1 MSTGSKPYGAA
12 LAEDAFERFEEDE
25 IAGEATRLEADAVL
39 AEQPTNLLDEE
50 PASPFLVCESGK
62 DVGKEYVIGVG
73 ENGIGRSI
81 DNEVILTDISV
92 SRKHLKVLRD
102 EAGELRLRDLGSGN
116 GTLLNGTRVHDAP
129 LQDGDRIELGE
140 TVLVVQVPEAQLSAR
155 VSPRQQAPAPTVNP
169 RHAQTAEAANTDE
182 NAAPP
187 GGAQPSFAPA
197 PTGRPGPFE
206 QPAPYGGG
214 GAAQGQPGFGQPGFG
229 QPGSGQPGSGQ
240 PGFGQPGF
248 GQPGFGQPGFGQAPG
263 QGPSGGS
270 SQGARGAFT
279 PAPTPTAVATPAPR
293 ARGRAPLVLVGI
305 LGALVLVGAGAAL
318 AVALM
323 RPPASVAAVSDPALY
338 ARGAD
343 AYTARRWDEADA
355 AFRAILAAQPTDAR
369 AATYLQRIQ
378 EARAHDQQLVTARAA
393 YAAGN
398 GPAAL
403 AALASIP
410 ATSPLAADVA
420 NLRAAASQQLGAPSA
435 VGALVPGLPSPTP
448 AAIPSPTPVPTVL
461 PTPAPAPTALPT
473 ALPTPT
479 PTPAPTPNA
488 VQRPVPRE
496 PTPQVRAIPRGT
508 PTPTPVA
515 AARGGA
521 SAGTERVLAAYRAGD
536 FAGASRMAR
545 EGARIVSAADGRR
558 LLSLADQIDR
568 FARDYVRVRAAGN
581 DLGPALRQVQSV
593 ISLDEQISG
602 GQAYARTLKPR
613 LVEALVTSAND
624 AWARGRVPEACLKV
638 RQATDLDP
646 RNARARDLVRRCET
660 KAAEML
666 TQAQGVER
674 TNRLQAQGL
683 YRDVL
688 ALVPQ
693 SSTTYQRAYT
703 RMQALNRAPGPT
715 PTGGPAAGTGPRR
728 VPIIVDED
736 E

>member
-1 MSTGSKPYGAA
+1 MSNGSKPHGAA

-25 IAGEATRLEADAVL
+25 IAGEATRLEPDAVL

-50 PASPFLVCESGK
+50 PANPFLVCESGK
-62 DVGKEYVIGVG
+62 DVGKEYVIGIG

-140 TVLVVQVPEAQLSAR
+140 TVLVVQVPEAQRSAR
-155 VSPRQQAPAPTVNP
+155 VSPRQQAPGPMVNP
-169 RHAQTAEAANTDE
+169 RYAQTAEAANTDE

-197 PTGRPGPFE
+197 PTERPGPFE

-214 GAAQGQPGFGQPGFG
+214 GGAQGQGAPQGQPGFGQAGFGQPGFGPAGFGQPGFG
-229 QPGSGQPGSGQ
+229 QPGSGQ
-240 PGFGQPGF
+240 
-248 GQPGFGQPGFGQAPG
+248 AHG
-263 QGPSGGS
+263 QGPPGGAL
-270 SQGARGAFT
+270 QGARPAFA

-293 ARGRAPLVLVGI
+293 GRGRAPLVLVGI

-323 RPPASVAAVSDPALY
+323 RPDGPAASVSDPALY
-338 ARGAD
+338 ARGAE
-343 AYTARRWDEADA
+343 AYTARRWDDADA
-355 AFRAILAAQPTDAR
+355 AFRTILAAQPTDAR

-378 EARAHDQQLVTARAA
+378 EARVHDQQLVTARAA

-398 GPAAL
+398 GAAAL

-420 NLRAAASQQLGAPSA
+420 NLRAAASQQLGAPGA
-435 VGALVPGLPSPTP
+435 VGAIVPGLPSPAPT
-448 AAIPSPTPVPTVL
+448 AIPSPTPTAL
-461 PTPAPAPTALPT
+461 PTPAPTALPT
-473 ALPTPT
+473 AAPTAL
-479 PTPAPTPNA
+479 PTPAPTPNT
-488 VQRPVPRE
+488 VQRPALRE
-496 PTPQVRAIPRGT
+496 PVPLVRATPRPMPT
-508 PTPTPVA
+508 PTPMPTPVA

-521 SAGTERVLAAYRAGD
+521 SAGTERVLVAYRAGD

-545 EGARIVSAADGRR
+545 EGARVASAADGRR

-666 TQAQGVER
+666 TQAQSVER
-674 TNRLQAQGL
+674 TNRVQAQGL

-693 SSTTYQRAYT
+693 ASTTYQRAYT

-715 PTGGPAAGTGPRR
+715 PTGGTAAGTGPRR